1 MTIQQA
7 HPVPPSA
14 PADATPPADAN
25 ARVTPMMEQ
34 YLEIKA
40 AHPGLLAVLPD
51 GRFLRAVLRGRRDRL
66 ENARHRADQAR
77 QASGHGYPD
86 VRRAGGALRGLSA
99 SPDQRRPPR
108 RGVRADRGS
117 GRRPRPRQQERGGAR
132 RGAAGD
138 AGHADRGHAARC
150 AHQQLSAGDRA
161 RPLVGRRRPLRA
173 RLDRHF
179 DLRVHGDG
187 MRERRTRGDAGAHQS
202 ERGDRHRRAL
212 WRRRVFGRCCAN
224 CRR

>member
-1 MTIQQA
+1 MTIQQPI
-7 HPVPPSA
+7 PVPP
-14 PADATPPADAN
+14 DAAPPAEAA

-40 AHPGLLAVLPD
+40 AHPGLLLFYRMGD
-51 GRFLRAVLRGRRDRL
+51 FLRIVLRGRRDRL
-66 ENARHRADQAR
+66 QDARHRADQAR

-99 SPDQRRPPR
+99 SPDRIRPSR

-117 GRRPRPRQQERGGAR
+117 GRGARARQQERGQPR

-138 AGHADRGHAARC
+138 AGHADRRHAARC
-150 AHQQLSAGDRA
+150 QDQQLSAGDRA
-161 RPLVGRRRPLRA
+161 GARRRPAATASGSPGSTSPPPNSSSRNAQRA
-173 RLDRHF
+173 NSPRHW
-179 DLRVHGDG
+179 RASIP
-187 MRERRTRGDAGAHQS
+187 TRSSSPTRCMAIPN
-202 ERGDRHRRAL
+202 
-212 WRRRVFGRCCAN
+212 WGRCCAN